1 MIIKVEI
8 EGKIYNVSIKYVHS
22 NPVLA
27 EVDGK
32 VYQVFPEVQGP
43 AVIPAAVTQ
52 PAPVSAPAPAAP
64 APSAGNGLTLNAPL
78 PGVIVSI
85 DVQAGQTVRLGQQVC
100 TLEAMKMKN
109 VIRSDRN
116 GIIAQVNVNAGD
128 LVKHNQPLF
137 TFQA

>member
-8 EGKIYNVSIKYVHS
+8 EGKVYSVDIKDIHS

-32 VYQVFPEVQGP
+32 TYKVYPEVQGP
-43 AVIPAAVTQ
+43 AVVPAVTAQ
-52 PAPVSAPAPAAP
+52 PAPMPTAAPAAP
-64 APSAGNGLTLNAPL
+64 APSAGGGLTLNAPL

-85 DVQAGQTVRLGQQVC
+85 DVQPGQTVKSGQQIC

-109 VIRSDRN
+109 TIRSDRD
-116 GIIAQVNVNAGD
+116 GVIAQVNVNAGD
-128 LVKHNQPLF
+128 SVKHNQPLF
-137 TFQA
+137 TFEA

>member
-8 EGKIYNVSIKYVHS
+8 EGKIYNVSIKDVHS

-32 VYQVFPEVQGP
+32 VYQVFPEAQGP
-43 AVIPAAVTQ
+43 AVIPAVAAQ
-52 PAPVSAPAPAAP
+52 PAQASAPAPAAP
-64 APSAGNGLTLNAPL
+64 APAASGGLTLNAPL

-85 DVQAGQTVRLGQQVC
+85 DVQAGQTVKSGQQIC

-109 VIRSDRN
+109 AIRSDRD
-116 GIIAQVNVNAGD
+116 GVIALVNVNAGD

>member
-8 EGKIYNVSIKYVHS
+8 EGTVYNVSIKDVHS

-32 VYQVFPEVQGP
+32 VYQVYPEAQGP
-43 AVIPAAVTQ
+43 AIIPAIAAQ
-52 PAPVSAPAPAAP
+52 PSPTPAAASSAPAPT
-64 APSAGNGLTLNAPL
+64 AGNSLTLNAPL

-85 DVQAGQTVRLGQQVC
+85 DVQAGQTVKSGQQIC

-109 VIRSDRN
+109 AIRSDRD

>member
-8 EGKIYNVSIKYVHS
+8 EGKVYNVTIKDAHS

-43 AVIPAAVTQ
+43 AVVPAVSTQ
-52 PAPVSAPAPAAP
+52 PSPVPTAAPAAP
-64 APSAGNGLTLNAPL
+64 APAAGGGLTLNAPL
-78 PGVIVSI
+78 PGVIVAI
-85 DVQAGQTVRLGQQVC
+85 DVQAGEAVKSGQQIC

-109 VIRSDRN
+109 AIRSDRD
-116 GIIAQVNVNAGD
+116 GVIAQVNVSAGD

>member
-8 EGKIYNVSIKYVHS
+8 EGKVYNVDIKDIHS

-32 VYQVFPEVQGP
+32 IYQVYPEAQDP
-43 AVIPAAVTQ
+43 AIIPASTAQ
-52 PAPVSAPAPAAP
+52 APVVPAAASSAP

-78 PGVIVSI
+78 PGVIVAI
-85 DVQAGQTVRLGQQVC
+85 DVQPGDSVKSGQQVC

-109 VIRSDRN
+109 TIRSDRD
-116 GIIAQVNVNAGD
+116 GVIAQVNVNAGD

-137 TFQA
+137 TFKA

>member
-8 EGKIYNVSIKYVHS
+8 EGKVYNVSIKDVHG

-32 VYQVFPEVQGP
+32 VYQVYPEDQ
-43 AVIPAAVTQ
+43 ATAVTPVTTAQ
-52 PAPVSAPAPAAP
+52 PAPVPTAAPAAP
-64 APSAGNGLTLNAPL
+64 APAAGGGLTLNAPL

-85 DVQAGQTVRLGQQVC
+85 DVQAGQAVKSGQQVC

-109 VIRSDRN
+109 AIRSDRD
-116 GIIAQVNVNAGD
+116 GVIAVLNVNPGD

>member
-8 EGKIYNVSIKYVHS
+8 EGKVYNVSIKNVHS

-32 VYQVFPEVQGP
+32 IYQVYPEGQNS
-43 AVIPAAVTQ
+43 AVTPAATAQPLAVPTTAPAS
-52 PAPVSAPAPAAP
+52 PAPT
-64 APSAGNGLTLNAPL
+64 AGYSLTLNAPL

-85 DVQAGQTVRLGQQVC
+85 DVHAGQAVKAGQQVC

-109 VIRSDRN
+109 AIRSDRD
-116 GIIAQVNVNAGD
+116 GVIAQVNVNQGD

>member
-8 EGKIYNVSIKYVHS
+8 EGKVYTVTIKDIHS

-32 VYQVFPEVQGP
+32 VYQVFPDAQGP
-43 AVIPAAVTQ
+43 AIIPAATVQ
-52 PAPVSAPAPAAP
+52 PASVPTAAQAAP
-64 APSAGNGLTLNAPL
+64 APSAGNSLTLNAPL
-78 PGVIVSI
+78 PGVIVAI
-85 DVQAGQTVRLGQQVC
+85 DVQPGETVKSGQQVC

-109 VIRSDRN
+109 TIRSDRD
-116 GIIAQVNVNAGD
+116 GVIAQVNVNVGD

>member
-8 EGKIYNVSIKYVHS
+8 EGKVYSVSIKDVHS

-43 AVIPAAVTQ
+43 AVIPAVAAQ
-52 PAPVSAPAPAAP
+52 PAPVPVAAPAAP

-85 DVQAGQTVRLGQQVC
+85 DVQAGQTVKSGQQVC

-109 VIRSDRN
+109 AIRSDRD
-116 GIIAQVNVNAGD
+116 GVIAQVNVKAGD
-128 LVKHNQPLF
+128 LVKHNQPMF

>member
-8 EGKIYNVSIKYVHS
+8 EGKVYSVNIKDIHS

-32 VYQVFPEVQGP
+32 TYKVFPEAQGP
-43 AVIPAAVTQ
+43 AVIPAIAPQ
-52 PAPVSAPAPAAP
+52 PAPMPTAASAAP

-78 PGVIVSI
+78 PGVIVAI
-85 DVQAGQTVRLGQQVC
+85 DVQPGDAVKSGQQVC

-109 VIRSDRN
+109 TIRSDRD
-116 GIIAQVNVNAGD
+116 GVIAEVNVNPGD

-137 TFQA
+137 TFEA

>member
-8 EGKIYNVSIKYVHS
+8 EGKVYNVSIKDVHS

-32 VYQVFPEVQGP
+32 VYQVYPEAQGP
-43 AVIPAAVTQ
+43 ALIPTIAAQ
-52 PAPVSAPAPAAP
+52 PAPTPAVAPAAP
-64 APSAGNGLTLNAPL
+64 TPSAGNGLTLNAPL

-85 DVQAGQTVRLGQQVC
+85 DVQAGQVVKSGQQIC

-109 VIRSDRN
+109 AIRSDRD
-116 GIIAQVNVNAGD
+116 GVIAQVNVNAGD
-128 LVKHNQPLF
+128 LVKHNQALF

>member
-8 EGKIYNVSIKYVHS
+8 EGKVYNVSIKDLHS

-32 VYQVFPEVQGP
+32 FYQVHPEAQGP
-43 AVIPAAVTQ
+43 AITPAVTAQ
-52 PAPVSAPAPAAP
+52 PAQAPAVAPAAP
-64 APSAGNGLTLNAPL
+64 APAAASGLTLNAPL

-85 DVQAGQTVRLGQQVC
+85 DVQAGQTVKSGQQVC

-109 VIRSDRN
+109 AIRSDRD
-116 GIIAQVNVNAGD
+116 GVIAQVNVNPGD

>member
-8 EGKIYNVSIKYVHS
+8 EGKVYNVSIKDVYS

-32 VYQVFPEVQGP
+32 VYQVFPEAQGP
-43 AVIPAAVTQ
+43 AVIPAISTQ
-52 PAPVSAPAPAAP
+52 PVAVPVSAPASP
-64 APSAGNGLTLNAPL
+64 APSAANGLTLNAPL

-85 DVQAGQTVRLGQQVC
+85 DVQAGQTVKSGQQVC
-100 TLEAMKMKN
+100 MLEAMKMTN
-109 VIRSDRN
+109 VIRSDRD
-116 GIIAQVNVNAGD
+116 GVIAQVNVNAGD
-128 LVKHNQPLF
+128 LVKHNQALF

>member
-8 EGKIYNVSIKYVHS
+8 EGKVYSVSIKDVHS

-32 VYQVFPEVQGP
+32 VYQVFPEAQGP
-43 AVIPAAVTQ
+43 AVIPAVAAQ
-52 PAPVSAPAPAAP
+52 PAPVPVAAPAAP

-85 DVQAGQTVRLGQQVC
+85 DVQAGQTVKSGQQVC

-109 VIRSDRN
+109 AIRSDRD
-116 GIIAQVNVNAGD
+116 GVIAQVNVKAGD
-128 LVKHNQPLF
+128 LVKHNQPMF

>member
-1 MIIKVEI
+1 MMIKVEI
-8 EGKIYNVSIKYVHS
+8 EGKVYNVSVKDVHS

-43 AVIPAAVTQ
+43 AVVPAITTHS
-52 PAPVSAPAPAAP
+52 APVQVAAPAAP
-64 APSAGNGLTLNAPL
+64 ASTAGNGLTLNAPL

-85 DVQAGQTVRLGQQVC
+85 DVQAGQAVKSGQPVC

-109 VIRSDRN
+109 VIRSDRD
-116 GIIAQVNVNAGD
+116 GVIAQVNVNAGD
-128 LVKHNQPLF
+128 LVKHNQPMF

>member
-8 EGKIYNVSIKYVHS
+8 EGKVYSVNIKDIHS

-32 VYQVFPEVQGP
+32 TYKVFPEAQGP
-43 AVIPAAVTQ
+43 AVIPAIAQQ
-52 PAPVSAPAPAAP
+52 PAPMPTAASAAP

-78 PGVIVSI
+78 PGVIVAI
-85 DVQAGQTVRLGQQVC
+85 DVQSGDVVKSGQQVC

-109 VIRSDRN
+109 TIRSDRD
-116 GIIAQVNVNAGD
+116 GVIAEVNVNPGD

-137 TFQA
+137 TFEA

>member
-8 EGKIYNVSIKYVHS
+8 EGKVYNVSIKNVHS

-32 VYQVFPEVQGP
+32 IYQVYPEGQNS
-43 AVIPAAVTQ
+43 AVTPVATAQ
-52 PAPVSAPAPAAP
+52 PLSVPTNAPASHAP
-64 APSAGNGLTLNAPL
+64 TAGNSLTLNAPL

-85 DVQAGQTVRLGQQVC
+85 DVQAGQAVKAGQQVC

-109 VIRSDRN
+109 AIRSDRD
-116 GIIAQVNVNAGD
+116 GVIAQVNVNQGD

>member
-8 EGKIYNVSIKYVHS
+8 EGKVYKVSIKDVHS

-32 VYQVFPEVQGP
+32 FYQVYPERQSA
-43 AVIPAAVTQ
+43 AVTPAAVSQ
-52 PAPVSAPAPAAP
+52 PAPVPVAAPAAP

>member
-8 EGKIYNVSIKYVHS
+8 EGKVYNVTIKDVHS

-32 VYQVFPEVQGP
+32 VYQVFPEAQGP
-43 AVIPAAVTQ
+43 AVIPAVTTQ
-52 PAPVSAPAPAAP
+52 PTPVPTAAPSAPAPAA
-64 APSAGNGLTLNAPL
+64 GGGLTLNAPL

-85 DVQAGQTVRLGQQVC
+85 DVQAGEAVKSGQQIC

-109 VIRSDRN
+109 AIRSDRD
-116 GIIAQVNVNAGD
+116 GVIAQVNVNPGD